1 MQKQYLIQLR
11 GITAEHVAILQSL
24 QQCADRD
31 AQQQWLDS
39 QTEHTQQQ
47 ALMLG
52 ELILAEIVDH
62 TVMTMEQWPDAQ
74 RVIDRY

>member
-1 MQKQYLIQLR
+1 MQKQYHIQLR
-11 GITAEHVAILQSL
+11 GITAEQAAILQSL

-47 ALMLG
+47 AAVV
-52 ELILAEIVDH
+52 AEIIALEIIDLIVEEHRDYS
-62 TVMTMEQWPDAQ
+62 DALA
-74 RVIDRY
+74 VLDRY